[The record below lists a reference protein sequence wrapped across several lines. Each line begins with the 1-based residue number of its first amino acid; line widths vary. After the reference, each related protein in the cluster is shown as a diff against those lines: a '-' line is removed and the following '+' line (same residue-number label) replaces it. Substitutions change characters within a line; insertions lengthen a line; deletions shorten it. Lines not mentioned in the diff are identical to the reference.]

1 MVTGHEIAGVVRS
14 VGKNVTKFKVG
25 QNVGV
30 GTLVN
35 SCRTC
40 ENCKDGEEPYCLGND
55 KLPGYVA
62 TYNSKVSLSKLT
74 LCLKSVA
81 RRA

>member
-1 MVTGHEIAGVVRS
+1 MVVGHEITGVVRS

-55 KLPGYVA
+55 KLPCGIRVFGD
-62 TYNSKVSLSKLT
+62 
-74 LCLKSVA
+74 
-81 RRA
+81 RRTRT